1 MGGYGDRMHSRS
13 SGAKLSRSPRSFAD
27 VALIIGL
34 GALCATG
41 VEAALILQ
49 QEPPAPWVAV
59 LVPAVALLYVAI
71 GLGAWVRRPSSRLG
85 ALIVAGGGAWFLAGL
100 ANVDVPQLTA
110 TGLVT
115 QTLPLAVIVHLLI
128 GFPTGRLRD
137 RSERL
142 VVAAGYFVCLAL
154 QAPLYLF
161 APGGPLSVADRPE
174 LAEAGLNVQRVAG
187 SLVVLA
193 TAALL
198 IGRMRAASREQRRVL
213 APLTVYG
220 IFALLFVPVSNAIA
234 DSLFDGGG
242 LTLPA
247 IQFAVLALVPVAFV
261 AAASRGGFAR
271 SGDLAELGAWLGA
284 DAAGRPALRE
294 ALARTLGDP
303 SLELL
308 YGLPG
313 SRSLVDERGIEVPRP
328 GPGDRRGLVDVE
340 LAGEPIGAIAYDPVL
355 LDRPAEIREA
365 GRIIALALDQQRLTV
380 ELRASRSRLAAA
392 ADGERR
398 RIARDLHDGLQ
409 SRLVFLAVQA
419 GSGAE
424 PLTLRTGI
432 EAAIDELREL
442 VDGVMPAQLTERGL
456 PAAVRGLADRL
467 PVPIELRVVGLDDRI
482 APEVETAAYFVVS
495 EAIVNAVK
503 HAESDS
509 LRVSLDRTDGRLRV
523 EVADDGAGGAGPGGG
538 IRGMADRVAA
548 VGGEFAFDSGDGGG
562 TRVEAVIPC
571 GS

>member
-1 MGGYGDRMHSRS
+1 MNSWSAGATRSRS
-13 SGAKLSRSPRSFAD
+13 HLHPFAD
-27 VALIIGL
+27 AALIIGI
-34 GALCATG
+34 GAVCAAA
-41 VEAALILQ
+41 VEVALLL
-49 QEPPAPWVAV
+49 EAKPPPPWVAA
-59 LVPAVALLYVAI
+59 LVPVVALIYVAI
-71 GLGAWVRRPSSRLG
+71 GVGAWVRRPNSRL
-85 ALIVAGGGAWFLAGL
+85 AFLIVAGGGAWFLAGL
-100 ANVDVPQLTA
+100 ANVGVTQLVA
-110 TGLVT
+110 VGLVM
-115 QTLPLAVIVHLLI
+115 QTLPLAVIVHLLV

-142 VVAAGYFVCLAL
+142 VVAAGYFVCLVL

-174 LAEAGLNVQRVAG
+174 IAEAGFDLQRVAG

-193 TAALL
+193 TATLM
-198 IGRMRAASREQRRVL
+198 IGRMRDSSSEQRRVL

-220 IFALLFVPVSNAIA
+220 IFALLFVPVSRAIA
-234 DSLFDGGG
+234 DGLFDGGG

-247 IQFAVLALVPVAFV
+247 IQFGVLALVPVAFV
-261 AAASRGGFAR
+261 IAASRGGFER

-284 DAAGRPALRE
+284 GEDGRPALRD
-294 ALARTLGDP
+294 ALAATLGDP
-303 SLELL
+303 SLQLL

-313 SRSLVDERGIEVPRP
+313 SEVLVDDRGIETRRP
-328 GPGDRRGLVDVE
+328 DSNGRRAVVDVE
-340 LAGEPIGAIAYDPVL
+340 LAEATIGAIVYDPVV

-365 GRIIALALDQQRLTV
+365 GRVIALALDRQRLTV
-380 ELRASRSRLAAA
+380 ELRASRSRIAAA

-419 GSGAE
+419 GSGSE
-424 PLTLRTGI
+424 PDALRMGI
-432 EAAIDELREL
+432 ESAIDELREL

-456 PAAVRGLADRL
+456 PAAVTSLADRL
-467 PVPIELRVVGLDDRI
+467 PIPIAIEATGFEARL

-503 HAESDS
+503 HADPESIE
-509 LRVSLDRTDGRLRV
+509 VMLDHAEGRLRI
-523 EVADDGAGGAGPGGG
+523 EVTDDGAGGAHPGGG
-538 IRGMADRVAA
+538 IRGMADRVEAL
-548 VGGEFAFDSGDGGG
+548 GGAISFDSVRGRG

-571 GS
+571 AS

>member
-1 MGGYGDRMHSRS
+1 MHSRS

-284 DAAGRPALRE
+284 DAAGRPALRA

-308 YGLPG
+308 YRAARQPLAGRRAGHRGAEAGPRRP
-313 SRSLVDERGIEVPRP
+313 SRSG
-328 GPGDRRGLVDVE
+328 
-340 LAGEPIGAIAYDPVL
+340 
-355 LDRPAEIREA
+355 
-365 GRIIALALDQQRLTV
+365 
-380 ELRASRSRLAAA
+380 
-392 ADGERR
+392 RR
-398 RIARDLHDGLQ
+398 RAR
-409 SRLVFLAVQA
+409 R
-419 GSGAE
+419 
-424 PLTLRTGI
+424 
-432 EAAIDELREL
+432 
-442 VDGVMPAQLTERGL
+442 
-456 PAAVRGLADRL
+456 
-467 PVPIELRVVGLDDRI
+467 
-482 APEVETAAYFVVS
+482 
-495 EAIVNAVK
+495 
-503 HAESDS
+503 
-509 LRVSLDRTDGRLRV
+509 
-523 EVADDGAGGAGPGGG
+523 
-538 IRGMADRVAA
+538 
-548 VGGEFAFDSGDGGG
+548 
-562 TRVEAVIPC
+562 
-571 GS
+571 

>member
-27 VALIIGL
+27 VALIIGF

-432 EAAIDELREL
+432 EAAIDELR
-442 VDGVMPAQLTERGL
+442 
-456 PAAVRGLADRL
+456 
-467 PVPIELRVVGLDDRI
+467 
-482 APEVETAAYFVVS
+482 
-495 EAIVNAVK
+495 
-503 HAESDS
+503 
-509 LRVSLDRTDGRLRV
+509 
-523 EVADDGAGGAGPGGG
+523 
-538 IRGMADRVAA
+538 
-548 VGGEFAFDSGDGGG
+548 
-562 TRVEAVIPC
+562 
-571 GS
+571 